1 MNILLVDDEKTLIK
15 PLSTILKQ
23 NNYSVDLAYDGEEGL
38 ELISSGIYDLIVLD
52 VMMPKLDGF
61 SLLKII
67 RERKIDTPVLMLT
80 AKGDVND
87 KIEGLNLGA
96 DDYISKPFDTNEL
109 LARIR
114 ALLRRKDNF
123 LGNVLRFADFS
134 LSRDSFELSKNDKK
148 ISLGKKEFQILEM
161 LMLNAGKCVYKERII
176 EKIWGYDTDA
186 EYNTVEVYLSFLRKK
201 FTALDIRSEIR
212 SVRGLGYMLVDKND

>member
-1 MNILLVDDEKTLIK
+1 MNILLVDDERTLVK
-15 PLSTILKQ
+15 PLSLMLKQ

-38 ELISSGIYDLIVLD
+38 ELISSGIYDLIILD
-52 VMMPKLDGF
+52 VMMPKIDGF
-61 SLLKII
+61 TLLKII
-67 RERKIDTPVLMLT
+67 RDKKIATPVLMLT

-96 DDYISKPFDTNEL
+96 DDYISKPFDYNEL

-123 LGNVLRFADFS
+123 LGNVLTFADFS

-148 ISLGKKEFQILEM
+148 IALNKKEFQLLEM

-201 FTALDIRSEIR
+201 FSALNIRSEIR